1 MIVCCLQWLWSLITI
16 CTQRDLKSGRISLEK
31 RMRPSRPATILSW
44 CWSWRQGPRVWQ
56 QGSDDAS
63 LLLLLLLL
71 LLGFGED
78 RSVDCRIFRTDSA
91 HARVSS
97 GLVSKIECIASAK
110 QVRSSSFW
118 TSSSYFSSS
127 SSSCSASLYELIFL
141 CMHISI
147 CNELT
152 FLGFRFKIGQDCL
165 CSHNNIISQC
175 FCAWSFSFR
184 EIETS

>member
-1 MIVCCLQWLWSLITI
+1 
-16 CTQRDLKSGRISLEK
+16 
-31 RMRPSRPATILSW
+31 
-44 CWSWRQGPRVWQ
+44 
-56 QGSDDAS
+56 
-63 LLLLLLLL
+63 
-71 LLGFGED
+71 
-78 RSVDCRIFRTDSA
+78 
-91 HARVSS
+91 
-97 GLVSKIECIASAK
+97 
-110 QVRSSSFW
+110 
-118 TSSSYFSSS
+118 
-127 SSSCSASLYELIFL
+127 L